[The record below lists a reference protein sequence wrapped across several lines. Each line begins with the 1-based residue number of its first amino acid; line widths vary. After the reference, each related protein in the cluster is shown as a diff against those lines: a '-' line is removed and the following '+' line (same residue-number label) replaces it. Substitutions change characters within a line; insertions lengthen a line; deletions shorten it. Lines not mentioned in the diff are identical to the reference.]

1 MKFKLALAQIHSKL
15 GDIEANTLRHEEVIA
30 SAAAQGA
37 SLVVFPELSLSG
49 YLLKDLTSD
58 VALDPTSATPLQ
70 KLASNKSQTACAV
83 GFVEQSKDFKF
94 YNSIAYLEAGAQP
107 RVHRKVYLPTYGM
120 FDEKRFFAA
129 GDTLRPMNTCFGT
142 LGFLICEDIWHF
154 STSYLLAHQ
163 GALMIIASIAGP
175 ARGVRG
181 SGEVLG
187 SAASWELLA
196 RTVAQ
201 FNTVFF
207 VVVNRVGFEDGM
219 NFFGSSLVVDPYGNV
234 IARGKTFDEDLVFA
248 EIDFDLVRRART
260 QVPVLRDEKIE
271 LTLRELERIS
281 KGRFLLESQES
292 DFKVQI

>member
-1 MKFKLALAQIHSKL
+1 MKFKLALAQINTKL
-15 GDIEANTLRHEEVIA
+15 GNLDANARKHAQMIQRAA
-30 SAAAQGA
+30 SAGA

-49 YLLKDLTSD
+49 YLLKDLTPD
-58 VALDPTSATPLQ
+58 TALDPECAAPLKQ
-70 KLASNKSQTACAV
+70 LAANDSRVGCAV

-94 YNSIAYLEAGAQP
+94 YNSVAYLDAGEIQHI
-107 RVHRKVYLPTYGM
+107 HRKVYLPTYGM

-129 GDTLRPMNTCFGT
+129 GGTLRPVNTRFGT

-163 GALMIIASIAGP
+163 GALMIVASIAGP
-175 ARGVRG
+175 TRGVRG
-181 SGEVLG
+181 STDQLG

-201 FNTVFF
+201 FNTVFL
-207 VVVNRVGFEDGM
+207 VTVNRVGFEDGM
-219 NFFGSSLVVDPYGNV
+219 NFFGGSLVVDPYGCV
-234 IARGKTFDEDLVFA
+234 VARGKPFDEDLVIA

-260 QVPVLRDEKIE
+260 QIPLLRDEKIE

-281 KGRFLLESQES
+281 REKFLLG
-292 DFKVQI
+292 